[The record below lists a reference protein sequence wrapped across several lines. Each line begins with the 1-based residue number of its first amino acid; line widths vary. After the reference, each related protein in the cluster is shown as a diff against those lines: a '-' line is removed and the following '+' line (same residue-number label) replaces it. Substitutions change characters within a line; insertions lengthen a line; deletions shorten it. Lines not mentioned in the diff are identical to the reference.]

1 MNRHRWLV
9 LITIFWLTAFPHTV
23 NAAPLLQAEAVEA
36 TVKFALV
43 NLYLQPSQSSAVI
56 GTVMAGWVCDVEGRN
71 DATTWLLVTCG
82 ARRGWIDRRLVN
94 VTGDLA
100 STLVLDANVLTV
112 LPPAAAIPAPT
123 ATTLPATPPPT
134 FNGWKVSYFNNP
146 NLQGDPVA
154 YADVSFIDFRWGYES
169 PMPVVPVDY
178 FSARFERTLD
188 LPPGYYQFTIQ
199 TDDGARLWLDDRL
212 IVDEW
217 HGATGSTYT
226 SGALLNGRYT
236 VRLEF
241 LELVA
246 LASIRFT
253 YEYSPQTPPWTA
265 NYYNGAPTRGELL
278 YTQLEN
284 AGTVQLERN
293 WNFASPLPDAVPV
306 DFWNGRWTGQFYF
319 EGGNY
324 YFRARSDD
332 GVRVYIDQTLV
343 IDAWRDGYTDM
354 ANRFVGIG
362 SGKHTVTVD
371 YYDRTGQA
379 FLQIWWYQDTTMPG
393 VTP

>member
-1 MNRHRWLV
+1 MNRYRWLL
-9 LITIFWLTAFPHTV
+9 LITIFWLTALPRSV
-23 NAAPLLQAEAVEA
+23 SAGPLYQIQAVTA

-56 GTVMAGWVCDVEGRN
+56 GTVTAGWTCDAEGRN
-71 DATTWLLVTCG
+71 DAASWLLVTCG
-82 ARRGWIDRRLVN
+82 ANRGWIDRRLVN
-94 VTGDLA
+94 VTGDLDGV
-100 STLVLDANVLTV
+100 LVVDPNILAAP
-112 LPPAAAIPAPT
+112 PPAVATPVPT
-123 ATTLPATPPPT
+123 ATAPPATPPPT

-146 NLQGDPVA
+146 NLQGAPVA

-169 PMPVVPVDY
+169 PTPAVPVDY

-188 LPPGYYQFTIQ
+188 LPQGYYQFNIQ
-199 TDDGARLWLDDRL
+199 TDDGVRLWLNDKL

-217 HGATGSTYT
+217 HGATGSTYS
-226 SGALLNGRYT
+226 SGAVLNGRYT
-236 VRLEF
+236 VRLEY

-253 YEYSPQTPPWTA
+253 YDYSQQAPPWTA
-265 NYYNGAPTRGELL
+265 TYYNGAPTRGEML

-293 WNFASPLPDAVPV
+293 WGFASPMPGAVPV

-332 GVRVYIDQTLV
+332 GVRVYLDQTLV
-343 IDAWRDGYTDM
+343 IDVWRDGYTDT
-354 ANRFVGIG
+354 ANRFVGVG
-362 SGKHTVTVD
+362 GGKHTVTVD

-379 FLQIWWYQDTTMPG
+379 FLQVWWYKDTTAPG